1 MPSCLNFLFF
11 LLLHFFP
18 APVSASLLD
27 SAVFHHPVSRFFWF
41 MLLVS
46 SRPPLHQ
53 SQTTGRTCDFSLH
66 RLSLSTSSAALPR
79 CEQEKRQLAHS
90 SMMQKT
96 HNKEEA
102 DAQIHCAQ
110 PASDG
115 ERDCEAQNL
124 ILSSP
129 LLTLHVSFAHRFF
142 TFPCSNHD
150 LFHRAFPALVCPPRC
165 FYFPCVAAGAAI
177 VQLLPLPFPSPCR
190 QQKEMRA
197 EEMRGWRQFAIHQR
211 FAMCCTFGFPLP
223 LPSFSA
229 FPTFPFGITSSQP
242 PTAHSSSRR
251 HPISARNN
259 SR

>member
-1 MPSCLNFLFF
+1 MSQFSLFSSSSFFSCTRFRVSAGFGRVSPSCFPLFLVHAPRFLPSPLAPNTNHGPYLRLFASPTFALDVKRRSSTLRTRKTSTCPFF
-11 LLLHFFP
+11 DD
-18 APVSASLLD
+18 A
-27 SAVFHHPVSRFFWF
+27 
-41 MLLVS
+41 
-46 SRPPLHQ
+46 
-53 SQTTGRTCDFSLH
+53 
-66 RLSLSTSSAALPR
+66 
-79 CEQEKRQLAHS
+79 
-90 SMMQKT
+90 KT

-129 LLTLHVSFAHRFF
+129 VLTLHVSFAHRFF